1 MLVLFYFPVVNKFL
15 IYALNH
21 VYLEGEIDGEVENNE
36 DAIELNE
43 NNGDSGDSEDSED
56 CLDGD
61 YDLGREEVDAEN
73 NRIDEDDDLFN
84 NHVDGEESEEARGGD
99 EEGSEEDLS
108 ENSEGFSDS
117 DNFDNDKASDDENG
131 PKYPSFN
138 SIDTYNPQFQ
148 LGMLFS
154 SKKEFKTAVQLLAVR
169 TRRNIKFA
177 KNDKRRVYAK
187 CAEEDCDFRI
197 HALVLGN
204 QQTFQIREYHSIHKC
219 GVNFHVKNCKS
230 TWLGEKYEDLFRTY
244 PRRAVKGFKQDAIKD
259 MRVHFSRNQAYRAKW
274 KALKK
279 IEGSSEEQ
287 HGRLR
292 DYVEELRRSN
302 SGSTVILSS
311 DLDDF
316 TRVSKFGKFYVC
328 FNGLKQGFLS
338 GCRPIV
344 GVDGCHLK
352 GPHGGVLLTAVGI
365 DPNNACYPIA
375 FAVVSVENRDAWEWF
390 LRFCVRHLHGNM
402 KRAGFTGLAY
412 KKALWMAARATTT
425 AEFDVMMKKIC
436 KLDIKLGE
444 WMNDKPPSQWSRSHF
459 NPYPKCDILLN
470 NLCESFNASILE
482 AREKQIYSMLEWIR
496 EFLMTRLQQNRDR
509 AASRCAVDLQ
519 RHTCSCRRWD
529 LSGIPCKHAMSAINS
544 QRLDAEDFIAECYS
558 VATYLRVYQPCIMPV
573 NGPEKWQHTDLPPLL
588 PPNIARGV
596 GRPARARRLEPDE
609 VPLKHK
615 GIKGYNKKGCQ
626 KRKDAE
632 AAEIERAVQ
641 EAETLFSVNVETQV
655 SIDLSSQA
663 RKRTIIPTRSST
675 QITLQPGKKP
685 KAIPTT
691 EGQDI
696 Q

>member
-1 MLVLFYFPVVNKFL
+1 MSFRDPKFNDFPPPD
-15 IYALNH
+15 YQ
-21 VYLEGEIDGEVENNE
+21 
-36 DAIELNE
+36 LNE
-43 NNGDSGDSEDSED
+43 NNGDSGDSED

-99 EEGSEEDLS
+99 EEGSGGDLS
-108 ENSEGFSDS
+108 DNSEGFSDS
-117 DNFDNDKASDDENG
+117 DNFDSDKASDDENG

-148 LGMLFS
+148 LGN
-154 SKKEFKTAVQLLAVR
+154 E
-169 TRRNIKFA
+169 
-177 KNDKRRVYAK
+177 
-187 CAEEDCDFRI
+187 
-197 HALVLGN
+197 
-204 QQTFQIREYHSIHKC
+204 QTFQIREYHSVHKC

-230 TWLGEKYEDLFRTY
+230 TWLGEKYEDLFRTD
-244 PRRAVKGFKQDAIKD
+244 PRRAVKGFRQDVIKD
-259 MRVHFSRNQAYRAKW
+259 MRVHVSRNQAYRAKW

-287 HGRLR
+287 YGRLR
-292 DYVEELRRSN
+292 DYAEELRRSN
-302 SGSTVILSS
+302 PGSTVILSS

-316 TRVSKFGKFYVC
+316 TGVSKF
-328 FNGLKQGFLS
+328 
-338 GCRPIV
+338 
-344 GVDGCHLK
+344 
-352 GPHGGVLLTAVGI
+352 
-365 DPNNACYPIA
+365 
-375 FAVVSVENRDAWEWF
+375 VSVENRDAWEWF
-390 LRFCVRHLHGNM
+390 LRLLKHDLGIERESNFTFM
-402 KRAGFTGLAY
+402 SDKQKEASFTGLAY

-425 AEFDVMMKKIC
+425 TEFDVMMKQIC
-436 KLDIKLGE
+436 KLNIKFGE
-444 WMNDKPPSQWSRSHF
+444 WMNDKPPSQWSMSYF

-573 NGPEKWQHTDLPPLL
+573 NGPEKWQHTDLSPLL
-588 PPNIARGV
+588 PPNIAKGV
-596 GRPARARRLEPDE
+596 GRPTRARRLEPDE

-615 GIKGYNKKGCQ
+615 GIKGKKKPVKLKRQQGTIKCKFCGDEGHSKKGCQ

-655 SIDLSSQA
+655 SIDLSSQVSVETEINMETNQKMSA
-663 RKRTIIPTRSST
+663 RKRTIIPTRSNT
-675 QITLQPGKKP
+675 QITLQPGKK
-685 KAIPTT
+685 A
-691 EGQDI
+691 
-696 Q
+696 